1 VDDRTRPPTEAAKK
15 KSPER
20 AWVTRSGTPTPAW
33 SKQDLLFLRDSLQ
46 RGRSFAE
53 IAGFLRRD
61 ENDVRE
67 KAKELELTDERPKAP
82 DET

>member
-1 VDDRTRPPTEAAKK
+1 MSAAPGTQEGH
-15 KSPER
+15 S
-20 AWVTRSGTPTPAW
+20 VIDTRSGTPTPAW

-67 KAKELELTDERPKAP
+67 KAKELELTDERPKTP

>member
-1 VDDRTRPPTEAAKK
+1 LRDCLKLRVGCA
-15 KSPER
+15 
-20 AWVTRSGTPTPAW
+20 G

-67 KAKELELTDERPKAP
+67 KAKELELTDERPKTP

>member
-1 VDDRTRPPTEAAKK
+1 
-15 KSPER
+15 
-20 AWVTRSGTPTPAW
+20 
-33 SKQDLLFLRDSLQ
+33 LLFLRDSLQ

>member
-1 VDDRTRPPTEAAKK
+1 MDTH
-15 KSPER
+15 
-20 AWVTRSGTPTPAW
+20 SGTPTPPW
-33 SKQDLLFLRDSLQ
+33 SKQDLLFLTDSLQ

-53 IAGFLRRD
+53 VAGFLSRD

-67 KAKELELTDERPKAP
+67 KAKQLELTDERPKAP